1 MLASRGTASSSDTEQ
16 ARHDRRSP
24 LQTLFVSQSVNSAA
38 KSDGTRSEFSVDSLP
53 SRSGSP
59 ELGSEISKHGREA
72 KNWTALDDSALTS
85 SVLSEQF
92 LVESVAVPRV
102 SPLRERNN
110 SACNQYEQSMAG
122 STASSSSASSSSI
135 DSSRAST
142 LSSSSSSSMLSYL
155 EASPR
160 KAPLDVRTY
169 EVAPCTNTTQTSWRE
184 QQPVS
189 TSPSQSLQ
197 SESMSVLSAESAH
210 QQQTTLKSDASSAV
224 TTTSANIEVAA
235 AISPAIT
242 GGLTKQ
248 QVRDVLVDLNESD
261 SFLES
266 DSEAKADDHEFAERS
281 TSLSRSLEYQAMFE
295 SLEEDRIFNEVLFGR
310 KQSYPIEEGSVE
322 DEDGDSNCG
331 DSEPQYQQ
339 MPSAQ
344 RDRFPI
350 GADQLEDDS
359 FSESDGDGDA
369 SSRLTEDT
377 NELFEKWQALYQGSV
392 RLGDQARAL
401 RDVHVASYN
410 AAATTSTSV
419 RDDSSCLSEKSVVP
433 IPLSTAKI
441 IDETARVPASPL
453 DAFVGSPDRSRVH
466 SERVAM
472 RLTPSSTSSPSAS
485 VSVGSHSIDSLASR
499 SVGSAGLELRESYDY
514 SRADSIIS
522 ALDELSSNWQQR
534 NHYVSPASA
543 AIEKQQPKVP
553 VTVSQPSGPPLY
565 QSPSWLL
572 EKRQTSQVIERVLSS
587 GGERISP
594 THKPNITSAASVSSL
609 SGPAS
614 IVDNISTSNAT
625 AEPAA
630 VDMAVPGPTQAAST
644 GRLVVHSEQRPYA
657 HTLPLLAAKLGIDD
671 SILSSTES
679 VSSLE
684 PLRNLHTST
693 DIHDNSLEEL
703 LNRPF
708 NSEDEAF
715 GAIRTEF
722 SDLKKLLRSTAETSQ
737 TDSKTQNQRLPVAE
751 STQQPQSSGED
762 TYSSS
767 KYFSV
772 EEARN
777 TSSSIGALTAESSFE
792 IAQLQREARV
802 PLRPTSVATSTL
814 TVHSASIVSR
824 NNVLLEKRAPSSN
837 TSYNQSPDET
847 TTGLRA
853 GHQRDSSML
862 SRQLEGSPGADSL
875 SRISEYAMLSSH
887 TLSTARS
894 RPTNTQ
900 DDSPVCRFPSHS
912 SRQRSPT

>member
-1 MLASRGTASSSDTEQ
+1 M
-16 ARHDRRSP
+16 
-24 LQTLFVSQSVNSAA
+24 
-38 KSDGTRSEFSVDSLP
+38 
-53 SRSGSP
+53 
-59 ELGSEISKHGREA
+59 
-72 KNWTALDDSALTS
+72 
-85 SVLSEQF
+85 
-92 LVESVAVPRV
+92 
-102 SPLRERNN
+102 
-110 SACNQYEQSMAG
+110 
-122 STASSSSASSSSI
+122 
-135 DSSRAST
+135 
-142 LSSSSSSSMLSYL
+142 
-155 EASPR
+155 
-160 KAPLDVRTY
+160 
-169 EVAPCTNTTQTSWRE
+169 
-184 QQPVS
+184 
-189 TSPSQSLQ
+189 
-197 SESMSVLSAESAH
+197 
-210 QQQTTLKSDASSAV
+210 
-224 TTTSANIEVAA
+224 
-235 AISPAIT
+235 
-242 GGLTKQ
+242 
-248 QVRDVLVDLNESD
+248 
-261 SFLES
+261 
-266 DSEAKADDHEFAERS
+266 
-281 TSLSRSLEYQAMFE
+281 
-295 SLEEDRIFNEVLFGR
+295 
-310 KQSYPIEEGSVE
+310 
-322 DEDGDSNCG
+322 
-331 DSEPQYQQ
+331 
-339 MPSAQ
+339 
-344 RDRFPI
+344 
-350 GADQLEDDS
+350 
-359 FSESDGDGDA
+359 
-369 SSRLTEDT
+369 
-377 NELFEKWQALYQGSV
+377 
-392 RLGDQARAL
+392 
-401 RDVHVASYN
+401 
-410 AAATTSTSV
+410 
-419 RDDSSCLSEKSVVP
+419 
-433 IPLSTAKI
+433 
-441 IDETARVPASPL
+441 
-453 DAFVGSPDRSRVH
+453 
-466 SERVAM
+466 
-472 RLTPSSTSSPSAS
+472 
-485 VSVGSHSIDSLASR
+485 
-499 SVGSAGLELRESYDY
+499 
-514 SRADSIIS
+514 
-522 ALDELSSNWQQR
+522 
-534 NHYVSPASA
+534 
-543 AIEKQQPKVP
+543 P

-572 EKRQTSQVIERVLSS
+572 EKRRTSQATERIFSS

-594 THKPNITSAASVSSL
+594 THKPSITSAASVSSL

-814 TVHSASIVSR
+814 TVHSATSVSR

-862 SRQLEGSPGADSL
+862 SRQLEGSPGADS
-875 SRISEYAMLSSH
+875 
-887 TLSTARS
+887 
-894 RPTNTQ
+894 
-900 DDSPVCRFPSHS
+900 PSHS